1 MNELQLFRQHNLDT
15 TEIANLTGQTE
26 AEVCRNIHEARQA
39 EYERERQKRN
49 RRLYQQRWM
58 QKYRAEMRELRAR
71 S

>member
-1 MNELQLFRQHNLDT
+1 MNELQLFRQGFDT
-15 TEIANLTGQTE
+15 AEIANLTGQTE
-26 AEVCRNIHEARQA
+26 PEVCRKMHEARQA
-39 EYERERQKRN
+39 EHELERQRRN